1 MRKLLLLILLIGCL
15 VMPVSAMEIEPPD
28 IPDTAELYMPENTES
43 FGEGLWY
50 VIRSAINAFLPELGQ
65 TASTCALIVGAMILV
80 SLADNFPGASP
91 KVVHLVG
98 AVLIGVIAL
107 NPASALIRLGMDTV
121 TELTEYGKLLIPV
134 LTGALAAQG
143 GATSS
148 TALYATTIFFV
159 TVLTAMVTKL
169 IIPMLYIYFC
179 LALVNSAVGEEL
191 IKNLRDFMK
200 WLISWSLKTVLY
212 LFTGFMTI
220 TGVVSGTAD
229 ATATKAVKLTIS
241 GMIPVVGGIIS
252 EASESILISAA
263 VMKNA
268 AGIYGILAIV
278 AIFVG
283 PFLKIGAQYLM
294 LKLTGAVC
302 GIFSGKQESEL
313 LKDFSG
319 GMGMVLGMTG
329 TVCLLLL
336 ISVVCF
342 MKGVA

>member
-1 MRKLLLLILLIGCL
+1 MRKIVLLIIMTCWLMI
-15 VMPVSAMEIEPPD
+15 PAKAMEIEPPD
-28 IPDTAELYMPENTES
+28 VPDTAGQYMPENTES
-43 FGEGLWY
+43 FGEGLWF
-50 VIRSAINAFLPELGQ
+50 VIRSAIDAFLPQLGQ

-80 SLADNFPGASP
+80 SLAENFPGAS
-91 KVVHLVG
+91 KNVIHLVG
-98 AVLIGVIAL
+98 ALLVGVIVL
-107 NPASALIRLGMDTV
+107 NPSNALIRLGMDTV

-148 TALYATTIFFV
+148 SALYVTTVFFV
-159 TVLTAMVTKL
+159 TVLSTMVAKL

-179 LALVNSAVGEEL
+179 LSLVNSAVTDDMV
-191 IKNLRDFMK
+191 KNLRDFMK
-200 WLISWSLKTVLY
+200 WLITWSLKTVLY
-212 LFTGFMTI
+212 LFTGFIAI

-241 GMIPVVGGIIS
+241 GMVPVVGGIIS
-252 EASESILISAA
+252 EASESILISAG

-302 GIFSGKQESEL
+302 GVFSGKQASEL

-329 TVCLLLL
+329 TVCLMLL
-336 ISVVCF
+336 ISVVSF